1 MGLSL
6 ASFPKESLPREKAKR
21 EGIASLADEEVLA
34 LVLSGGI
41 RGKNALD
48 LARELL
54 QRYGGFSSLGSASEG
69 SLMEIKGIKEAKAL
83 EIAALF
89 EVARRAAK
97 EAPQHGESPAE
108 ELYAHY
114 HLSLEDDIGEKGLLL
129 LYDRRG
135 HFLKE
140 KILFAG
146 SEDRLSAS
154 PKMVLSEALSSKAS
168 SFVFLHN
175 HPSGNPYPSPADF
188 FFTSSLEAK
197 AADLS
202 LRFRDHIIVADRR
215 FFSFREHGLL

>member
-1 MGLSL
+1 MLNFHDVHYVISCPDYSYRPKDNFPEVVFLGRSNVGKSSLINSLCLTRVAFASKKAGKTRYLNYFLLDKKFYLVDAPGYGFTRYGSEEDEAFGHMGLSL

-97 EAPQHGESPAE
+97 EAPQHVSV
-108 ELYAHY
+108 
-114 HLSLEDDIGEKGLLL
+114 
-129 LYDRRG
+129 
-135 HFLKE
+135 F
-140 KILFAG
+140 FAF
-146 SEDRLSAS
+146 
-154 PKMVLSEALSSKAS
+154 
-168 SFVFLHN
+168 SFVYN
-175 HPSGNPYPSPADF
+175 RN
-188 FFTSSLEAK
+188 
-197 AADLS
+197 
-202 LRFRDHIIVADRR
+202 
-215 FFSFREHGLL
+215 